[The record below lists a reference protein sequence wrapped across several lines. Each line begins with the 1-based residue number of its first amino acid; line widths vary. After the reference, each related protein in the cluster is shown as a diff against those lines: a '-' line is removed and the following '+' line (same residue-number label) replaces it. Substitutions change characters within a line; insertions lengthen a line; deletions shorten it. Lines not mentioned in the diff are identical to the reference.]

1 MPAGAEGPRRRQ
13 LQLWSTGAHLSGPRG
28 PITLCLL
35 AEAVL
40 AGLGCQATVDRASC
54 PPPSFLEPG
63 PGWGGRMKRC
73 VMGQRTWPDLHAPM
87 ARKLLRSTLV
97 LVPLFGV
104 HYTVFMALPY
114 TEVSGTLWQIQMHYE
129 MLFNSFQ
136 VCGPPEVLGSR
147 VGEDG
152 VLTACASLYRDFLL
166 PSYTVSATV
175 R

>member
-1 MPAGAEGPRRRQ
+1 
-13 LQLWSTGAHLSGPRG
+13 
-28 PITLCLL
+28 
-35 AEAVL
+35 
-40 AGLGCQATVDRASC
+40 
-54 PPPSFLEPG
+54 
-63 PGWGGRMKRC
+63 MKC
-73 VMGQRTWPDLHAPM
+73 CIVGQRTRPNLHAPM

-136 VCGPPEVLGSR
+136 VCGLPRSWGTGGGRDV
-147 VGEDG
+147 
-152 VLTACASLYRDFLL
+152 VLTARASLHRDFLL